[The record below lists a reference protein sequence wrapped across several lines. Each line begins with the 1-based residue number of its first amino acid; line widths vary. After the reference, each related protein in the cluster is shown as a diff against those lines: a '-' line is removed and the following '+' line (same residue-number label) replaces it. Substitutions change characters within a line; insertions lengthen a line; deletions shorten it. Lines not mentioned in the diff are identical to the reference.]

1 MKKIKLIVL
10 PLVLLFLSPFVNLQD
25 AAASGNKEVKA
36 KVMTYNIHAG
46 IGMDGHYN
54 LSRIADEIRASR
66 ADIIALQEV
75 DVHWDSRSN
84 YDDMINELAEELN
97 MFYYF
102 APIYD
107 FDPLLE
113 NEPRRQYGV
122 GVLSKFPIIKAKNH
136 SITRLSTQDPNP
148 LPALAPG
155 FLEVLLNVKGAK
167 LSFYVTHLDF
177 RPDPTVRQ
185 MQVADM
191 QQIISR
197 SKNAKLLAG
206 DMNASPNAP
215 ELSPLFSRFKDAWS
229 TTNPEPGYTFPAD
242 NPINRID
249 YILTSPQINV
259 KQANVLSTL
268 ASDHLPV
275 LADITIKRTKK

>member
-10 PLVLLFLSPFVNLQD
+10 PLVLLFLSLFTNLQD
-25 AAASGNKEVKA
+25 ASASGYKEVKA

-46 IGMDGHYN
+46 IGLDGHYN

-84 YDDMINELAEELN
+84 YDDMINELAKELN
-97 MFYYF
+97 MFYFF

-122 GVLSKFPIIKAKNH
+122 GVLSKFPILKAKNH

-191 QQIISR
+191 LQIISS

-259 KQANVLSTL
+259 KQTNVLSTL

>member
-1 MKKIKLIVL
+1 MKKMILIAL
-10 PLVLLFLSPFVNLQD
+10 CLVLFSLSLFTNLHD
-25 AAASGNKEVKA
+25 ANAAAGIKEVRA

-46 IGMDGHYN
+46 IGTDGQYN
-54 LSRIADEIRASR
+54 LNRIAAEIRASR

-75 DVHWDSRSN
+75 DVHWGSRSN
-84 YDDMINELAEELN
+84 YDNMINELAEELN
-97 MFYYF
+97 MFYFF

-107 FDPLLE
+107 FDPLLDY
-113 NEPRRQYGV
+113 EPRRQYGV
-122 GVLSKFPIIKAKNH
+122 GVLSKFPILKAKNH

-148 LPALAPG
+148 LPAPAPG

-177 RPDPTVRQ
+177 RPDPLVRQ

-191 QQIISR
+191 LHIISS

-215 ELSPLFSRFKDAWS
+215 ELSPLFSRFKDAWRTKS
-229 TTNPEPGYTFPAD
+229 EPGYTFPAD
-242 NPINRID
+242 NPSNRID

-275 LADITIKRTKK
+275 IADITIKRTKK

>member
-1 MKKIKLIVL
+1 MKKMKLIVL
-10 PLVLLFLSPFVNLQD
+10 PLVLLFLSLFVNLQD
-25 AAASGNKEVKA
+25 AVASGNKEVKA

-75 DVHWDSRSN
+75 DVHWGSRSN

-122 GVLSKFPIIKAKNH
+122 GVLSKFPILKAKNH

-191 QQIISR
+191 LQIISS

-229 TTNPEPGYTFPAD
+229 TTNSEPGYTFPAD

-259 KQANVLSTL
+259 KQTNVLSTL